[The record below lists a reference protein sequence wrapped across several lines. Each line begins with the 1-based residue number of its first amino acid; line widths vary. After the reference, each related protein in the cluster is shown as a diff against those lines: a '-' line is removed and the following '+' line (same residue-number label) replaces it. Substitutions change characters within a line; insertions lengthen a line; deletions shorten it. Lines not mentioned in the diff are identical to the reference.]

1 MQKHLCIDILIY
13 TYRNVAET
21 LHTTYV
27 WRRESDFIAS
37 LVLSA
42 ERCELSAAV
51 VGGVRVV
58 LREAHWCAVT
68 GASEVSSNSYLFYT
82 WPEAPTAFYSPKAGW
97 PLTLCGYH
105 FDMFMLCVN
114 AAPITT
120 PFAFLLLP
128 PLPSLPTSLHDL
140 FYLLPG
146 WRSPAQRCPCSHGR
160 FWCSSAPKYGTVRCT
175 SLAPQSTTAPPRT
188 PYSSSSSSSLSA
200 GEGPACSV
208 YTSSSWT

>member
-1 MQKHLCIDILIY
+1 MLQKHCILHMSGGG
-13 TYRNVAET
+13 RVT
-21 LHTTYV
+21 LLPHLFFPQKDVSYLQQ
-27 WRRESDFIAS
+27 W
-37 LVLSA
+37 L
-42 ERCELSAAV
+42 
-51 VGGVRVV
+51 
-58 LREAHWCAVT
+58 EAF
-68 GASEVSSNSYLFYT
+68 VSSFERLIDVQSLEPRRWVVTVIYFTQTT

-128 PLPSLPTSLHDL
+128 PLPSLPTSLHVL

-208 YTSSSWT
+208 YTSSSWMYTFYKVEPLC